1 MHTASPGR
9 SPKGAHGDMSE
20 GREYFTQVEELGNIQ
35 ISEEVIAS
43 IAAVAAVEVEGVA
56 SLAANLGSD
65 IAELLGKKNLS
76 KGVRLQMNEDAIVVD
91 LSILVQYGSSIQD
104 VAKMVQDAV
113 MSGVADMTGLKVS
126 YVNVHVAGIA
136 FPKPEK

>member
-1 MHTASPGR
+1 
-9 SPKGAHGDMSE
+9 MSE

-136 FPKPEK
+136 FHKPEK

>member
-1 MHTASPGR
+1 
-9 SPKGAHGDMSE
+9 MSE